1 MEMIILI
8 EVFLRCKILS
18 RETILSTSTHMGI
31 RTLSTLYKE
40 QWLMAEEAGSVGQGK
55 TSHVK
60 TIMHK
65 PI

>member
-1 MEMIILI
+1 MIILM

-18 RETILSTSTHMGI
+18 RETVLSTSTHMGI
-31 RTLSTLYKE
+31 CTHSTLCKE
-40 QWLMAEEAGSVGQGK
+40 QWLMAEEDGSVGQGK